1 MKIPDDESGGYSM
14 SKDDRLRAMGRRI
27 AARARHVWQ
36 TTNVRQW
43 LMAAIIFVT
52 LVGIL
57 VANLVPLQYDL
68 KVGQVSPRD
77 VEAPRTIENRF
88 ATDRMRNEAVESA
101 LEKAKAN
108 PDNYIIDGKVAVA
121 AEEKLSLVFDRAAS
135 LREPEELATPGTPPE
150 LIPRVPMASL
160 KQRVAELQAVVHQEV
175 ELDMDK
181 QSAEAL
187 LTASAETFVTME
199 QAAKTVA
206 IKVLRSSRITQDN
219 RNEVIDRA
227 RDQIDEYDMPEAAR
241 DSVGVMV
248 KNVIR
253 PNLVLDGEKVEV
265 VKRDAAQAVVPAMVL
280 QGEIVVRKGDVVTR
294 EKLQILKDL
303 GLQKRSAGY
312 ARMLG
317 VAAVVLVLMVL
328 MGIFLWQYEREIL
341 QDEGLVALLGL
352 IVIIVAFIMKV
363 LSLIPWSGTGYLMP
377 TAFGAMLIT
386 LLLDSRLAMI
396 VTAALSLIVG
406 LVTDGGLGFVAVS
419 LIGGVTA
426 VLSLGTVT
434 QRSDVTRV
442 GFIVGGVNFITM
454 IAFAF
459 INEDMFLVKNSYLG
473 LANGIICSIFTIGF
487 LPYLENLF
495 GITSSIKLLELSNPN
510 QPLLRRL
517 LLEAPGTYH
526 HSILVGNLAEAAAEA
541 VDADGLLARA
551 GAAYHDIG
559 KVKRPYFFVENQ
571 LGGDNPHD
579 RISPSL
585 STLIIVSHVKEGVE
599 LAKQHKLPVVLID
612 FVKQHHGSDLVQY
625 FYHKALE
632 DDKDGSVE
640 EIDFRYPGPKPQS
653 KETAI
658 VMLADA
664 VEAAVRTLSRPTPGR
679 VEGLI
684 RKIIKARL
692 NSGQLDE
699 SDLTLRDLD
708 KVADAFAQVL
718 SGIYHSRIEYPD
730 LPTEN

>member
-1 MKIPDDESGGYSM
+1 MAKNN
-14 SKDDRLRAMGRRI
+14 RLRAAGQTFV
-27 AARARHVWQ
+27 AQARKLWQ
-36 TTNVRQW
+36 KTGVRQW

-52 LVGIL
+52 LAGIL
-57 VANLVPLQYDL
+57 LANLVPLQYDL

-77 VEAPRTIENRF
+77 IEAPRTIENRYE
-88 ATDRMRNEAVESA
+88 TDRLRSEATESA
-101 LEKAKAN
+101 LAKARAN
-108 PDNYIIDGKVAVA
+108 PDNYVIDGKVAVA
-121 AEEKLSLVFDRAAS
+121 AEERLSFVFEQAAG
-135 LREPEELATPGTPPE
+135 LREAQEIATPGTPPE
-150 LIPRVPMASL
+150 MLPKAPVASL
-160 KQRVAELQAVVHQEV
+160 KQRVTELQTSVHQEV
-175 ELDMDK
+175 ELDVDK
-181 QSAEAL
+181 QVAETL
-187 LTASAETFVTME
+187 LTASAETFVITE
-199 QAAKTVA
+199 QAAKTIA
-206 IKVLRSSRITQDN
+206 IKVLRNNRISQEN
-219 RNEVIDRA
+219 RNEMVDRA
-227 RDQIDEYDMPEAAR
+227 RDQVEEYDMPDAAR
-241 DSVGVMV
+241 ETVAEMV

-253 PNLVLDGEKVEV
+253 PNLTIDVEKLEV

-303 GLQKRSAGY
+303 GLQKRTASY

-317 VAAVVLVLMVL
+317 VAGVVLVLLVL
-328 MGIFLWQYEREIL
+328 VGVFLWQYEREIIR
-341 QDEGLVALLGL
+341 DEGLVALLGL

-396 VTAALSLIVG
+396 VTAALALIVG
-406 LVTDGGLGFVAVS
+406 LVTDGGLGYVAVS
-419 LIGGVTA
+419 LIGGITA
-426 VLSLGTVT
+426 VLSLGKVT

-454 IAFAF
+454 MAFAL
-459 INEDMFLVKNSYLG
+459 INEDMFLIKNSYLG
-473 LANGIICSIFTIGF
+473 LTNGVICAIFTIGF

-541 VDADGLLARA
+541 VNADGLLARV

-559 KVKRPYFFVENQ
+559 KAKRPYFFVENQ

-599 LAKQHKLPVVLID
+599 LAKQHKLPVVIMD
-612 FVKQHHGSDLVQY
+612 FIKQHHGSDLVQY

-632 DDKDGSVE
+632 NDKDGSVE
-640 EIDFRYPGPKPQS
+640 EMDFRYPGPKPQS

-679 VEGLI
+679 VDGLI

-708 KVADAFAQVL
+708 KVAEAFAQVL

-730 LPTEN
+730 LPTISS

>member
-1 MKIPDDESGGYSM
+1 
-14 SKDDRLRAMGRRI
+14 
-27 AARARHVWQ
+27 
-36 TTNVRQW
+36 
-43 LMAAIIFVT
+43 MAIIIFVT

-77 VEAPRTIENRF
+77 IEAPRTIENRF
-88 ATDRMRNEAVESA
+88 ETDRMRNEAIESA

-121 AEEKLSLVFDRAAS
+121 AEEKLSFVFERAAS
-135 LREPEELATPGTPPE
+135 LREPQEIDTPGTPPE
-150 LIPRVPMASL
+150 LIPKAPVVSL
-160 KQRVAELQAVVHQEV
+160 KQRVTELQTIVRQEV
-175 ELDMDK
+175 ELDVDK

-187 LTASAETFVTME
+187 LTAPTETFVTME
-199 QAAKTVA
+199 QAAKTIA
-206 IKVLRSSRITQDN
+206 IKVLRNNRITQDN
-219 RNEVIDRA
+219 RNEIIDRVG
-227 RDQIDEYDMPEAAR
+227 DQVNEYDMPEAAR
-241 DSVGVMV
+241 DSVVGMV
-248 KNVIR
+248 KNVIG
-253 PNLVLDGEKVEV
+253 PNLILDTEKLEI

-317 VAAVVLVLMVL
+317 VATVVLVLMILV
-328 MGIFLWQYEREIL
+328 GVFLWQYEREIL

-396 VTAALSLIVG
+396 VAAALSLIVG

-419 LIGGVTA
+419 LMGGVTA
-426 VLSLGTVT
+426 VLSLGMVT

-473 LANGIICSIFTIGF
+473 LANGIICAIFTIGF

-541 VDADGLLARA
+541 VNADGLLARA

-599 LAKQHKLPVVLID
+599 LAKQHKLPVVLTD
-612 FVKQHHGSDLVQY
+612 FIKQHHGSDLVQY

-640 EIDFRYPGPKPQS
+640 ENDFRYPGPKPQS
-653 KETAI
+653 KEAAI

-730 LPTEN
+730 LPTGN